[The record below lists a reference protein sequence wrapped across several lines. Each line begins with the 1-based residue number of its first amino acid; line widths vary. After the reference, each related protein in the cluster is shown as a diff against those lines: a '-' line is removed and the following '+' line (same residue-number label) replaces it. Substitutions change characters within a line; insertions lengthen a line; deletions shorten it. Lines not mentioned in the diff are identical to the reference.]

1 MFTLLTLGIFVLKF
15 LAVGVVGLFFIEDL
29 ELASTVNGAVYT
41 TYLAIGCVTFFALLF
56 FVLGKK
62 LSWLIVFLVC
72 GTIYLG
78 MYNAAPG
85 IKEIHQE
92 NDLKSR
98 YFKDTSTFL
107 ARMND
112 VIDFISNKT
121 NENESED

>member
-15 LAVGVVGLFFIEDL
+15 LAVGVVGLFFLEDL
-29 ELASTVNGAVYT
+29 ELVSTVNGAIYS
-41 TYLAIGCVTFFALLF
+41 TYLAIGCITFFALLF

-62 LSWLIVFLVC
+62 LLWLIVFLVC
-72 GTIYLG
+72 GAIYLG

-92 NDLKSR
+92 NDLKNR

-107 ARMND
+107 ERMND

-121 NENESED
+121 SENEN